1 MAITQ
6 TLVTSF
12 KKESWQAIHALET
25 DTIHI
30 ALYTGAAALDSSTT
44 VYTATDETTGTG
56 YTAGGQTLAGA
67 VISTDGTTVYVS
79 FSDAVWAGAEFTAR
93 GALIYN
99 ASKANRAIAVLDF
112 GADKTAVS
120 TFTVQMP
127 ANGASTA
134 IIRFA

>member
-12 KKESWQAIHALET
+12 KKESWQAIHDLET
-25 DTIHI
+25 DTINI
-30 ALYTGAAALDSSTT
+30 ALYTGAAALDANTT
-44 VYTATDETTGTG
+44 VYSATDETTGTG

-67 VISTDGTTVYVS
+67 VISTEGKTVYVS
-79 FSDAVWAGAEFTAR
+79 FSDAVWVGAEFTAR

-99 ASKANRAIAVLDF
+99 ASKADRAIAVLDF
-112 GADKTAVS
+112 GADKTAVN

-127 ANGASTA
+127 ANGVNTA
-134 IIRFA
+134 VIRFA